1 MSNLPQFDK
10 NRKKAFSQKLKDLIS
25 GWEASHPGEKLSQQR
40 LGDAISGSRESV
52 SGWITGKSYPN
63 SSAISALCDFFSVSP
78 QYFDPESDD
87 LYTSEQ
93 RHREYSAYC
102 KRLADHIGLMESFV
116 QFVKESPGLA
126 DLVVK
131 ASWVNPVY
139 NPPDENIPRNPDN
152 SPFQFESSNGV
163 RIYLP
168 DDVLYMLRCVQR
180 DAEEHS
186 FFLLQKYSQTISD
199 YHRSQAGTDA
209 QRLPPASRFALD
221 LEGMPSLS
229 TDEAFM
235 ISVMRSMDDKGREE
249 IAKQAAHILRS
260 HKKEGDKRS

>member
-1 MSNLPQFDK
+1 MSNIPQFDK

-52 SGWITGKSYPN
+52 SGWLTGKSYPN

-78 QYFDPESDD
+78 QYFDPEAED
-87 LYTSEQ
+87 LFTNEQ

-102 KRLADHIGLMESFV
+102 KHLADHVGLRDSFV

-139 NPPDENIPRNPDN
+139 NPPDKDVPRNPDD
-152 SPFQFESSNGV
+152 SPYQFESSNGV
-163 RIYLP
+163 RVYLP

-180 DAEEHS
+180 DAEEYS
-186 FFLLQKYSQTISD
+186 AFLLQKYSQTISE
-199 YHRSQAGTDA
+199 YHRPPAGSDP
-209 QRLPPASRFALD
+209 QRIPPASRFALD
-221 LEGMPSLS
+221 LDGMPSLS
-229 TDEAFM
+229 PDESL
-235 ISVMRSMDDKGREE
+235 IVSSMRLMDDSGKTEL
-249 IAKQAAHILRS
+249 AKQAAHILHN
-260 HKKEGDKRS
+260 HKKEGDKRP